1 MLIEVMNAQVLLC
14 AGKDIP
20 ELGLGNFIP
29 CTTLFAYTLYT
40 EA

>member
-1 MLIEVMNAQVLLC
+1 MLIEVMNVQVLLC

-29 CTTLFAYTLYT
+29 CTTLFAYTLYI